1 MIFKSNNK
9 LLGDGEQSI
18 HSEKNIG
25 SFSNDDELKS
35 VVSRHTADYDLY
47 VAKSNPS
54 AINQAEGHKL
64 RQALD
69 SRHVSM
75 IALGGALGYVFLFH
89 GLFRL
94 RSDTIVIFDEN
105 LVSDSII

>member
-1 MIFKSNNK
+1 MFFKSNNK
-9 LLGDGEQSI
+9 LEEDGEQSI

-75 IALGGALGYVFLFH
+75 IALGGALGYVFSILFQC
-89 GLFRL
+89 RL
-94 RSDTIVIFDEN
+94 G
-105 LVSDSII
+105 